1 MTKNK
6 TTEVRDEKYRH
17 VHNGTECFD
26 RECWRHSHGHGFE
39 MKACFNPECA
49 SPLAIRVGEFTDGSK

>member
-17 VHNGTECFD
+17 AHNGTECFD
-26 RECWRHSHGHGFE
+26 HECWRHSHTGALKDCFE
-39 MKACFNPECA
+39 PSCA
-49 SPLAIRVGEFTDGSK
+49 SPLVIHVGEFSDGTK